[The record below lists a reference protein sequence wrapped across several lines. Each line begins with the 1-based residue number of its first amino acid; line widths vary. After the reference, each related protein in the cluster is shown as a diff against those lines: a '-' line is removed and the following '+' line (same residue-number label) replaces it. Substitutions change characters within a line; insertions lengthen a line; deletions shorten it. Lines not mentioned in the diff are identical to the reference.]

1 MATVDQILNTARTYM
16 DEPDQTF
23 LSDAV
28 MQRIMNVAYQEFR
41 QKVME
46 ADPNIL
52 SRRMDIP
59 VAGNSVDLSTIPVT
73 PTTGPILA
81 GGGAA
86 VVAAGDRMVKLLS
99 VYTTDGATGLP
110 NAMFT
115 GVGNLQAL
123 TSGGPSYY
131 LQGTTLWLSRQINT
145 TVTLLYVGDGT
156 NVVWQTTTTT
166 PPDDLAPVHDLIALY
181 AYRQYQMMDSAVS
194 QALMIQIQS
203 REKALEEYLQTRSI
217 GGPDYV
223 QDVTSRDFFI

>member
-1 MATVDQILNTARTYM
+1 MATVDQILNTALIYA

-23 LSDAV
+23 LSDTV

-99 VYTTDGATGLP
+99 VYTTDTTTGLP
-110 NAMFT
+110 STMFV
-115 GVGNLQAL
+115 GAGNLE
-123 TSGGPSYY
+123 
-131 LQGTTLWLSRQINT
+131 
-145 TVTLLYVGDGT
+145 
-156 NVVWQTTTTT
+156 
-166 PPDDLAPVHDLIALY
+166 
-181 AYRQYQMMDSAVS
+181 AV
-194 QALMIQIQS
+194 AN
-203 REKALEEYLQTRSI
+203 
-217 GGPDYV
+217 
-223 QDVTSRDFFI
+223 

>member
-99 VYTTDGATGLP
+99 VYTTDTTTGLP
-110 NAMFT
+110 STMFV
-115 GVGNLQAL
+115 GAGNLEAVANGDPL
-123 TSGGPSYY
+123 YY
-131 LQGTTLWLSRQINT
+131 LEGVTLWLSRQ
-145 TVTLLYVGDGT
+145 VTGNLRLLYVPDAENIT
-156 NVVWQTTTTT
+156 WTTAPTV
-166 PPDDLAPVHDLIALY
+166 PPDDLDPVHDLIALY
-181 AYRQYQMMDSAVS
+181 AFRQYQMMDSAVS
-194 QALMIQIQS
+194 QALMLQIEY
-203 REKALEEYLQTRSI
+203 RERALESYLMTRSV

-223 QDVTSRDFFI
+223 QNVGV